1 MKRFIIAT
9 LFTLMSMFS
18 FGQVQW
24 YQTTG
29 FKQAQVIN
37 EHYYWPNQWQN
48 SNMRISIDL
57 NNDIITVYSPRTQ
70 TYSIYGAYNNGQTY
84 RDNNGGTQLKYYAI
98 DQDYDK
104 CTIRLRVEDNG
115 NSQIY
120 IDFSNI
126 AWVYNVRRI
135 Q

>member
-1 MKRFIIAT
+1 MKRFILAT

-29 FKQAQVIN
+29 FKQAQVVN
-37 EHYYWPNQWQN
+37 GQYYWPSQWQ
-48 SNMRISIDL
+48 SSSMRISIDL
-57 NNDIITVYSPRTQ
+57 GNDLITVYSPRTQ
-70 TYSIYGAYNNGQTY
+70 VYAIYDSYNNGQAY
-84 RDNNGGTQLKYYAI
+84 RDNNGGTQLKYYAV

-104 CTIRLRVEDNG
+104 CTVRLRVESNG